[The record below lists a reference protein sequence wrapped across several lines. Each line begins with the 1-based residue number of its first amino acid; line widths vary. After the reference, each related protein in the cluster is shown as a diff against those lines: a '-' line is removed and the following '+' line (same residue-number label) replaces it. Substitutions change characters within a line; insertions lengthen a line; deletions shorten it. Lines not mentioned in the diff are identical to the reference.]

1 MAIFGGRKEFMFV
14 SAHDLCYRT
23 QTYHMAS
30 AALTIGRTKA
40 HARRRPRMKQALAA
54 MLATVLLLTG
64 AHQAQAEEWPS
75 RPIKLIVPFAAGGT
89 ADLLGR
95 VFAQA
100 LSESLSQQV
109 YVENRGGAGGMT
121 ASAQV
126 ARTEPDGYTLLVSG
140 VASHAIAPALSRKPE
155 YDPIRQFTHIAYFGG
170 PPIVW
175 VVHPSLGVS
184 DLNQLLV
191 RIRGAGE
198 PLSYGSPGVGT
209 QGHLVAAY
217 LARKLDLPLA
227 HVAYK
232 GANPAMFDLIGGH
245 IKLASVT
252 WTTALAHIQAGAVIP
267 IAVTARR
274 RLAGFPNVPTF
285 AELGYPDLVATTWF
299 SLSGP
304 PGLPRNI
311 TERLNQEVLRAFDQP
326 QVRAKLEQEGIDVE
340 RMDTATFARFI
351 EEENARWAPIA
362 RSSVTRPE

>member
-1 MAIFGGRKEFMFV
+1 
-14 SAHDLCYRT
+14 
-23 QTYHMAS
+23 
-30 AALTIGRTKA
+30 
-40 HARRRPRMKQALAA
+40 MKRALAV
-54 MLATVLLLTG
+54 MLAIVVLLTG
-64 AHQAQAEEWPS
+64 VRQARADDWPS

-100 LSESLSQQV
+100 LSESLGQQL

-126 ARTEPDGYTLLVSG
+126 ARMEPDGYTLLVSG
-140 VASHAIAPALSRKPE
+140 VASHVIAPALSRKPE
-155 YDPIRQFTHIAYFGG
+155 YDPIRQFTHIAYWGG

-175 VVHPSLGVS
+175 VAHPSLGVRNL
-184 DLNQLLV
+184 DQLLA
-191 RIRGAGE
+191 RIRGTGE

-252 WTTALAHIQAGAVIP
+252 WTTALAHIQAGAVVP
-267 IAVTARR
+267 IAVTAKR
-274 RLAGFPNVPTF
+274 RLASSPSVPTF
-285 AELGYPDLVATTWF
+285 AELGYPDLVATVWF

-311 TERLNQEVLRAFDQP
+311 TQRLNHEVLRAIDLP
-326 QVRAKLEQEGIDVE
+326 EVRAKFEQEGIEAE
-340 RMDTATFARFI
+340 RMDAATFARFI
-351 EEENARWAPIA
+351 EEENARWGPIA
-362 RSSVTRPE
+362 RASVARPE